1 MRYRGRRQLVP
12 PRPQQ
17 LFHLHRQRQGDAR
30 QPAAHLQKPLA
41 MDDIFTLILC
51 LAPIVGVFALVMVNK
66 RAYEVADAILNRLF
80 DQFD

>member
-1 MRYRGRRQLVP
+1 
-12 PRPQQ
+12 
-17 LFHLHRQRQGDAR
+17 
-30 QPAAHLQKPLA
+30 
-41 MDDIFTLILC
+41 MDELFTLILC